1 MGTFTTV
8 GSLWTP
14 VLWAEFILMTWVLGL
29 GCVVL
34 AVIALIK
41 CLPKNADMFFVHGKR
56 TKGFWMG
63 MTGGAVAL
71 TSISLLTAG
80 PFTLLFML
88 GGACMAAV
96 YLADVDPAV
105 SGRPNSY

>member
-1 MGTFTTV
+1 MGTFTTF
-8 GSLWTP
+8 GALWP
-14 VLWAEFILMTWVLGL
+14 AVIYAEWILMNWVLAL
-29 GCVVL
+29 GCVLL
-34 AVIALIK
+34 AVVALVK

-56 TKGFWMG
+56 TKGFWLG

-71 TSISLLTAG
+71 TLLGFLAVG

-105 SGRPNSY
+105 SGRPDSF